1 MSLTTLR
8 AITVASA
15 HQLLVPAL
23 MLATLLVWG
32 PPAALAQFACGDT
45 ILSGGT
51 VLVRDDIGP
60 CPAPGPAWTIVGPV
74 IVNLDGVTISCG
86 AAITGIEVQGIN
98 ARIEGGMVED
108 CQDGVVVDGDGEHE
122 LVKLTVGS
130 PGSQVGDRGFRVR
143 SDRNHL
149 LGNLTD
155 GFNGEGFRIDG
166 DDNRAVANRAT
177 ATANEGFRINGD
189 GNELKG
195 NRATE
200 NFNHGFRVGGNGNQ
214 LLSNQS
220 AGNEGE
226 GFRLD
231 GNANHLVDN
240 VAVDNFDEGYR
251 IRDGQDN
258 TLIRNLARGNGSSDN
273 EAGIRV
279 QQDGNTLRSNT
290 FVSNFGDG
298 ILVVYD
304 KDEGEAAENNTIL
317 DNVATGN
324 GDTDLVDENPDCDN
338 NQWSGNRFVT
348 RSRDCIH

>member
-1 MSLTTLR
+1 MSLTTSR

-23 MLATLLVWG
+23 MLAALLVGG
-32 PPAALAQFACGDT
+32 PPAARAQFACGDT
-45 ILSGGT
+45 ILSGGI

-60 CPAPGPAWTIVGPV
+60 CPAPGPALTVVGPV
-74 IVNLDGVTISCG
+74 VVSLDGVTISCG
-86 AAITGIEVQGIN
+86 AAITGIEVQGVN
-98 ARIEGGMVED
+98 ARVEGGMVED

-122 LVKLTVGS
+122 LLKLTVGS
-130 PGSQVGDRGFRVR
+130 PGSRVGDRGFRVR

-149 LGNLTD
+149 LGNLAD

-166 DDNRAVANRAT
+166 DGNRVVGNLAT
-177 ATANEGFRINGD
+177 GTTNEGFRINGD
-189 GNELKG
+189 GNQLKN

-200 NFNHGFRVGGNGNQ
+200 NFNHGFRVGGNDNELFGNR
-214 LLSNQS
+214 S

-231 GNANHLVDN
+231 GNANHLGDN

-290 FVSNFGDG
+290 FVNNFGDG
-298 ILVVYD
+298 ILVVFD
-304 KDEGEAAENNTIL
+304 EDEGEAAENNTII
-317 DNVATGN
+317 DNFATGN
-324 GDTDLVDENPDCDN
+324 GGTDLVDQNPGCDN
-338 NQWSGNRFVT
+338 NQWTGNRFVT
-348 RSRDCIH
+348 RSQDCID